1 MSRMRCSRRS
11 GVILYIAMRTTTTWS
26 TPHHRLR
33 RSLSSRRSLLVDALA
48 NWHQSLRS
56 VSALN
61 FHLRGSRQR
70 SWMPGLAKPDQGGN
84 IQGNGWRLRRSG
96 HAKFSRP
103 RVWPVIPFNFY
114 PKLTFTSHAA
124 FFDSFLGSKK
134 ESFPSFF
141 RPPRLPR
148 YYIVRASRPSAVGF
162 RQYPLRYT
170 VLITSLP
177 SLARRRCT
185 CTSTV
190 RVS

>member
-1 MSRMRCSRRS
+1 MQESSMAGSDRLMDCQTEAFPLEGKVANEMSRMRCSRRS
-11 GVILYIAMRTTTTWS
+11 GVTFLAMITAIAWP

-70 SWMPGLAKPDQGGN
+70 SWMPGLAKPDRRGN

-96 HAKFSRP
+96 HAEFSRP

-114 PKLTFTSHAA
+114 SIDFHVT
-124 FFDSFLGSKK
+124 
-134 ESFPSFF
+134 
-141 RPPRLPR
+141 R
-148 YYIVRASRPSAVGF
+148 
-162 RQYPLRYT
+162 
-170 VLITSLP
+170 SL
-177 SLARRRCT
+177 L
-185 CTSTV
+185 
-190 RVS
+190 